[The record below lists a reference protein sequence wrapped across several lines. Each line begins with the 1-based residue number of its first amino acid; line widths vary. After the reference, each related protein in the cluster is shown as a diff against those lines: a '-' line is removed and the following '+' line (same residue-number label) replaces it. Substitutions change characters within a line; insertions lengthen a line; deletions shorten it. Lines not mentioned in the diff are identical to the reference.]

1 MEKIMVKIVI
11 RTTSPDGK
19 RGWKPVTDETR
30 GSFYLV
36 SGSRRKKGGNTLAGA
51 RIAAQAWQQE
61 LRDGKPSTPVVTPG
75 KGTSIT
81 VAARDYLLEIQSQ
94 KAPATHIAYSRA
106 VNLFTGSCERTR
118 VDEITRTDL
127 LAFITYLRSLRKK
140 DGSRLLGE
148 RSVNH
153 TLLKTAI
160 FLKASGVP
168 KLLKASDWPRYSEPA
183 VKYYTPAQIAALF
196 AACRDEKEWLV
207 IAFLLMTGLRRGE
220 AQHAEKSDVDF
231 AGKVIRVQDKPRLG
245 WHSKTWECREIPIP
259 DELCQA
265 LQDLEPGFIF
275 KGVAGGMTSHNEI
288 YRVVKEVAARIDLDA
303 DCHTFRR
310 TFGTMWS
317 QKVPIQTVQKY
328 MGHKSVETTM
338 RYLGVADLRNAE
350 TRTRVAS
357 VFGTHIVGA
366 SNAAQA

>member
-1 MEKIMVKIVI
+1 MVKIVI
-11 RTTSPDGK
+11 RSTSPDGK

-51 RIAAQAWQQE
+51 RLAAQAWQQE
-61 LRDGKPSTPVVTPG
+61 LRDGKPSTPVVTLG

-81 VAARDYLLEIQSQ
+81 VAARDYLLEIQAQ
-94 KAPATHIAYSRA
+94 KAPTTLVSYRRA
-106 VNLFTGSCERTR
+106 VNLFAESCEKTR

-140 DGSRLLGE
+140 DGSLLLGE

-183 VKYYTPAQIAALF
+183 VKFYTREQIAALF
-196 AACRDEKEWLV
+196 AACQDEKEWLV
-207 IAFLLMTGLRRGE
+207 VAFLLMTGMRRGE
-220 AQHAEKSDVDF
+220 TQHAEKSDIDF
-231 AGKVIRVQDKPRLG
+231 VGKVIRVQDKPRQG

-259 DELCQA
+259 DELCTA
-265 LQDLEPGFIF
+265 LQDLESGFIF
-275 KGVAGGMTSHNEI
+275 RNKKGGMTAKNDL
-288 YRVVKEVAARIDLDA
+288 YKAVKSIARRAKVSVADL
-303 DCHTFRR
+303 HTFRR
-310 TFGTMWS
+310 TFGTMWVE
-317 QKVPIQTVQKY
+317 KAPIQIVQKI

-357 VFGTHIVGA
+357 VFGIHIVGA
-366 SNAAQA
+366 SNAA